1 MIMGIEDR
9 LKEKVAGLPELPGV
23 YIYKDSEGRVIYI
36 GKAKNLK
43 KRVRSYFTRYLDGKT
58 QALVARIRDVKHIL
72 TSTEFQAQLLEAA
85 LVKEKQPQYNID
97 LKDDKSFPLVKISDE
112 EFPSVTVC
120 RQKEISRTKEAAFYY
135 GPYQSAVLLR
145 QALKVLRP
153 IFGFRT
159 CRVLPKKPCLYFR
172 LNLCPGPCC
181 GKISAKDYQMLIGNI
196 GLFLDSR
203 YDQLIDKLSRDM
215 EQASRGRRYEKA
227 AKLRDSINALSSIGR
242 SRRNFSSD
250 DELEDLQKLLGL
262 KKLPLR
268 IEGFDISNLS
278 GKQATAAMVSFYKGV
293 AEKNNYR
300 RFRIRSVEAIDDYA
314 MMREAV
320 MRRYSRLVRE
330 NKPLPD
336 LILIDGGKQHLL
348 AAQDELEKLGLD
360 IPITAIAKVEEN
372 VYIKGKADPVQMTED
387 TPALNLIR
395 RIRDEAHRFCR
406 KYHLLLR
413 KKKTFEEK

>member
-1 MIMGIEDR
+1 MSEKDK
-9 LKEKVAGLPELPGV
+9 LKEKVSGLPELPGV
-23 YIYKDSEGRVIYI
+23 YIYRDSGGRIIYI

-43 KRVRSYFTRYLDGKT
+43 KRVRSYFTRYLSGKT
-58 QALVARIRDVKHIL
+58 QALVARIKDIEYIL
-72 TSTEFQAQLLEAA
+72 TPTEFQAQLLEAA

-97 LKDDKSFPLVKISDE
+97 LKDDKSFPLVKITDE

-120 RQKEISRTKEAAFYY
+120 RQRELSKKKEKAFYY
-135 GPYQSAVLLR
+135 GPYQSAWLLR
-145 QALKVLRP
+145 EALGALRK

-159 CRVLPKKPCLYFR
+159 CRTLPKKTCLYFR

-181 GKISAKDYQMLIGNI
+181 GKISVKDYRALIGNI
-196 GLFLDSR
+196 KLFLDSK

-215 EQASRGRRYEKA
+215 QLASRLQRYEEA

-242 SRRNFSSD
+242 SRRNFSSIY
-250 DELEDLQKLLGL
+250 ELEDLQKLLGL

-278 GKQATAAMVSFYKGV
+278 GKEATAAMVSFYKGV
-293 AEKNNYR
+293 ADKNNYR
-300 RFRIRSVEAIDDYA
+300 RFRIRTVDAIDDYA

-320 MRRYSRLVRE
+320 ARRYSRLVRE

-348 AAQDELEKLGLD
+348 AAQGELEKLGLD

-372 VYIKGKADPVQMTED
+372 VYIKDKAGPIQMTED

-406 KYHLLLR
+406 KYHHLLR
-413 KKKTFEEK
+413 KKKILPGL